1 MSDNKKN
8 SYELPSS
15 LKRTLKK
22 GEYAVYQLVDVYY
35 KDGKFSGRTAG
46 IPNKDIIYD
55 EDGNLTPIAYV
66 QGYTADGDPNL
77 GFIWFPIDSECTIL
91 CMSGVKHANLYNYL
105 EISNYNESNPNRD
118 TNIPALYRRIDSL
131 NNAKETRDQR
141 AARVDA
147 LKAIMSMSNE
157 EIDQFIQNNKDSFQ
171 VKINSKPDGTKD
183 WDSIR
188 DSIERYAEQNP
199 SRFLKMT
206 KESKTVTDIEIE
218 SLIRTG
224 IESGVIGFD
233 SETKSWYGSTGKPF
247 LTVKSIKNNNHMIE
261 LSAYLKSPQGL
272 KFYQKL
278 KEAKG

>member
-8 SYELPSS
+8 TYELPSS

-22 GEYAVYQLVDVYY
+22 GEYAVYQLVDVFY

-46 IPNKDIIYD
+46 IPNKDIVYD
-55 EDGNLTPIAYV
+55 EDGNLIPIAYV

-91 CMSGVKHANLYNYL
+91 CMSGVKHSNLYNFL

-157 EIDQFIQNNKDSFQ
+157 EIDQFIENNKDSFQ
-171 VKINSKPDGTKD
+171 VKSVSKPDGTRD
-183 WDSIR
+183 WDAVR
-188 DSIERYAEQNP
+188 DSLERFAEQNP
-199 SRFLKMT
+199 KKFMSLS
-206 KESKTVTDIEIE
+206 KEKKSSSDSEVEALVKFGMESDI
-218 SLIRTG
+218 
-224 IESGVIGFD
+224 IGFD
-233 SETKSWYGSTGKPF
+233 QETKSWYGANGKPF
-247 LTVKSIKNNNHMIE
+247 LTVKSTKDNKHMID
-261 LSAYLKSPQGL
+261 LVAFLKSDAGN
-272 KFYQKL
+272 KFYMKL
-278 KEAKG
+278 REAKK